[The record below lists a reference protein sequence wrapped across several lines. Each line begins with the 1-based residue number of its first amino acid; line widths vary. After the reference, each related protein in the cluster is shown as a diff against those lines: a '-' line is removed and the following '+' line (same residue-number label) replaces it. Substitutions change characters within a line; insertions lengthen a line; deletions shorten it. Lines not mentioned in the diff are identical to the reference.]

1 MRYYNVGEVI
11 TFSNTFFDAND
22 VITTV
27 TSATL
32 TICYPT
38 ATPSGKLLSRDP
50 GQLKSKVTIPMVEDL
65 TTQIWS
71 ANWDSSLA
79 DPGQVFYSM
88 AGGGI
93 VEEGIIVL
101 RGNLATLEAAN
112 PLGP

>member
-11 TFSNTFFDAND
+11 TFNNTFWDAND
-22 VITTV
+22 NQTTV
-27 TSATL
+27 LSANL
-32 TICYPT
+32 TIVYPT
-38 ATPSGKLLSRDP
+38 STPSGKLLSRDP
-50 GQLKSKVTIPMVEDL
+50 GKLKSKTTIAMTEDM
-65 TTQIWS
+65 TTHIWS
-71 ANWDSSLA
+71 ANWDSSPA

>member
-11 TFSNTFFDAND
+11 TFANTFFDAND
-22 VITTV
+22 LETTV

-32 TICYPT
+32 TIVYPT
-38 ATPSGKLLSRDP
+38 STASGNLLSRDP
-50 GQLKSKVTIPMVEDL
+50 GRLKGVATLAMTANPDGS
-65 TTQIWS
+65 WS
-71 ANWDSSLA
+71 ANWDSTPA

-101 RGNLATLEAAN
+101 RGNLATLQAAS
-112 PLGP
+112 PMA

>member
-1 MRYYNVGEVI
+1 MRYFTIGEVL

-22 VITTV
+22 NQTTV

-32 TICYPT
+32 TIVYPT
-38 ATPSGKLLSRDP
+38 STPSGNLLSRDP
-50 GQLKSKVTIPMVEDL
+50 GQLKGKVTIAMTDPLL
-65 TTQIWS
+65 TGTWS
-71 ANWDSSLA
+71 ANWNSSAA

-93 VEEGIIVL
+93 VEEGIIVG
-101 RGNLATLEAAN
+101 RGNFASLEAAN